1 MRTVSL
7 LFFRL
12 FLCFALSFGAL
23 SAGAQGVDTPQFYS
37 EAVLKAKLAQLEQ
50 EPENFDLLWEVAVI
64 ASHQGA
70 YDEAITA
77 LERLMVYFPRDPKL
91 RIELGVMYF
100 RLGSYAQ
107 AKRQFDLARTL
118 NPNEDELRRIARFEG
133 AVQSGQRGV
142 RFSNSVTLTFGQRS
156 NILTTA
162 SGPSILV
169 FGAPVLILPEQSGEF
184 YSVTGTSKITW
195 ILDTPRADRISAR
208 VWATY
213 SDFDA
218 SLTDF
223 DRQSYG
229 IELAYQRPIFLNF
242 EGYALDV
249 RGAYRMDDTN
259 LLGLLGTFDLWEAY
273 VGGTK
278 QTNYS
283 RTSLGYVYTQAEQ
296 PFGSSLRTG
305 VVRLSYGQRIS
316 PRWSAA
322 GEVYAGIQRGN
333 SQASSDVYGVEA
345 RADYSHRLFGGS
357 LDALA
362 RISLGYDVANARG
375 VTPFISP
382 IVPLDIDRVTAS
394 VSEEISFD
402 NGFDLRFKLQAIEQS
417 SSLPNGEFDDF
428 LWSVSL
434 RKRF

>member
-1 MRTVSL
+1 MHTVSL
-7 LFFRL
+7 LVSK
-12 FLCFALSFGAL
+12 FLLSVALVFGAFTA
-23 SAGAQGVDTPQFYS
+23 SAQSVETPQLYS
-37 EAVLKAKLAQLEQ
+37 EAVLKGKLAQLER
-50 EPENFDLLWEVAVI
+50 EPENFDLLWEIAVI

-77 LERLMVYFPRDPKL
+77 LERLLIYFPRDAKL

-107 AKRQFDLARTL
+107 AKRQFDAARTL
-118 NPNEDELRRIARFEG
+118 GPSEEELSRMARFEP
-133 AVQSGQRGV
+133 AVRSGQSGV

-156 NILTTA
+156 NILTSA

-169 FGAPVLILPEQSGEF
+169 FGVPVLILPEQSGEF
-184 YSVTGTSKITW
+184 YSVTGTSKVTW
-195 ILDTPRADRISAR
+195 TLGTPRADRISAR

-229 IELAYQRPIFLNF
+229 LELAYTRPIFLDF
-242 EGYALDV
+242 EGYELDV
-249 RGAYRMDDTN
+249 RGAYRLDDTN
-259 LLGLLGTFDLWEAY
+259 LLGQLGTFDLWEAY
-273 VGGTK
+273 VGGTR

-305 VVRLSYGQRIS
+305 VVRLSYAQRIS
-316 PRWSAA
+316 PRWSAG
-322 GEVYAGIQRGN
+322 GEVYAGVQRGN
-333 SQASSDVYGVEA
+333 SQASSDVYGAEA
-345 RADYSHRLFGGS
+345 RADYTHRLFGGS

-362 RISLGYDVANARG
+362 RVTLGYDIADARR

-382 IVPLDIDRVTAS
+382 IIPLDVDRVTAS
-394 VSEEISFD
+394 VSEEVSFG
-402 NGFDLRFKLQAIEQS
+402 NGFDLRLKLQAIDQN